1 MKFLVDLPLGGLAKW
16 LRFCGFDAQVLHL
29 SPGDPKTLPPPQPGT
44 VILTR
49 QEALNRL
56 VRPDI
61 LVLAGRGPEEQLQEV
76 FTLLKISRRRL
87 QTLSRCSRCN
97 EPLAPV
103 HRDQV
108 RGRVPEH
115 VFHYQSQFHECPHCH
130 RLFWAGSHLSGII
143 KTVLEK
149 LADNEEGG

>member
-56 VRPDI
+56 GRPDV
-61 LVLAGRGPEEQLQEV
+61 LVLTGRGPEEQLQEV

-108 RGRVPEH
+108 RGR
-115 VFHYQSQFHECPHCH
+115 
-130 RLFWAGSHLSGII
+130 
-143 KTVLEK
+143 
-149 LADNEEGG
+149 

>member
-49 QEALNRL
+49 HAAL
-56 VRPDI
+56 
-61 LVLAGRGPEEQLQEV
+61 
-76 FTLLKISRRRL
+76 
-87 QTLSRCSRCN
+87 
-97 EPLAPV
+97 
-103 HRDQV
+103 V

-149 LADNEEGG
+149 LADNKEGG